1 MGTEPRGSADEP
13 AVALPW
19 HIFGALKG
27 QTLETL
33 VHSREFTILDV
44 SPYAVRLLRK
54 ETGRTAYV
62 ERLEFQ
68 RALAALWDKG
78 TLSIGD
84 IRELSPRGSSYVA
97 ALLTKLS
104 GVAWDKDRGHLCLAR
119 AGEGPRSGSD
129 PRGPA
134 RPREQPDRPSFDAVW
149 AEQSDDV
156 LDYWRKLNSRTQK
169 DIISLTLADSAMVV
183 RTIGSCES
191 VLEQVLAAHLL
202 TVARMMS
209 LVQDFTLEP
218 QHEVETPAGQFRIDL
233 LARGLVNGCLLCL
246 AVECDG
252 HAYHDRTKEQA
263 ARDRQRDCALK
274 LAGYEVVRF
283 AGSEILDDPEECAL
297 EVFRQMLALARRA
310 PGTAGS

>member
-1 MGTEPRGSADEP
+1 VADLLSLE
-13 AVALPW
+13 VDLVYFDTTCTYFELDLP
-19 HIFGALKG
+19 
-27 QTLETL
+27 
-33 VHSREFTILDV
+33 S
-44 SPYAVRLLRK
+44 
-54 ETGRTAYV
+54 
-62 ERLEFQ
+62 
-68 RALAALWDKG
+68 DKG
-78 TLSIGD
+78 EPLRRYGHSKDHRPDRPQTVIGLAVTRTGIP
-84 IRELSPRGSSYVA
+84 IRCWVWPGN
-97 ALLTKLS
+97 T
-104 GVAWDKDRGHLCLAR
+104 DKDRGHLCLAR

-202 TVARMMS
+202 TVARTMS

-263 ARDRQRDCALK
+263 GPVGALWNRGDGSA
-274 LAGYEVVRF
+274 AGQADGTGPR
-283 AGSEILDDPEECAL
+283 GSP
-297 EVFRQMLALARRA
+297 RRPHA
-310 PGTAGS
+310 TPTYQ